1 VWSVPRLNI
10 NVDPNIEIVM
20 ITFTP
25 EQEQFM
31 QLAQTRAYY
40 QGMREGVERFA
51 WWQDGTQYVGTTGAK
66 LKSVLQDIDTFEADD
81 LARYSMLKA
90 L

>member
-1 VWSVPRLNI
+1 
-10 NVDPNIEIVM
+10 M

-31 QLAQTRAYY
+31 QLAQSRAYY
-40 QGMREGVERFA
+40 QGRRDGISLYAHWRDGVE
-51 WWQDGTQYVGTTGAK
+51 YVGTTGRTLKEALEYIDQEEAK
-66 LKSVLQDIDTFEADD
+66 VMSRFD
-81 LARYSMLKA
+81 MLKT

>member
-1 VWSVPRLNI
+1 
-10 NVDPNIEIVM
+10 M

-31 QLAQTRAYY
+31 QLAQSRAYY
-40 QGMREGVERFA
+40 QGRRDGISLYAHWKDGVE
-51 WWQDGTQYVGTTGAK
+51 YVGTTGRT
-66 LKSVLQDIDTFEADD
+66 LKEALAYIDQEEADI
-81 LARYSMLKA
+81 LARYNRLNA